1 MSNEVKGEER
11 SMAVSFTEY
20 WKAVVGICFVYMKL
34 TGNND
39 G

>member
-1 MSNEVKGEER
+1 MSNEVKGEEK
-11 SMAVSFTEY
+11 SMVSFTEY
-20 WKAVVGICFVYMKL
+20 WKAVVGICFMYMKL